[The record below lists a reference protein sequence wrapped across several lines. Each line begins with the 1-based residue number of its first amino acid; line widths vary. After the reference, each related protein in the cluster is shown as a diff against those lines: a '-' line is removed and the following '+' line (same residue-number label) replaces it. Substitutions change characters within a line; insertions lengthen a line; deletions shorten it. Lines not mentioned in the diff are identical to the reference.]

1 MNKFNEEK
9 LIERIKRG
17 DKKAFGEFYEL
28 FFEKV
33 YRYAYKR
40 LKNREQAEDI
50 TSETFLRAIRG
61 FENFENR
68 RSGGLD
74 IWMYTIER
82 NLIRDFF
89 RKNAGV
95 EILPFEEKWN
105 LLLNPPIDDPYITIE
120 KNEIDRIVKESISEL
135 NERYRLVI
143 ELRFYKGMSMKEI
156 AGRMGITEANAK
168 VLQFRAL
175 RKLKDLIKEKMGN
188 EEE

>member
-1 MNKFNEEK
+1 MKKNEERK
-9 LIERIKRG
+9 LIERIKNG
-17 DKKAFGEFYEL
+17 DKDAFRKFYEL

-33 YRYAYKR
+33 YKYAYKR
-40 LKNREQAEDI
+40 LKNKEQAEDI
-50 TSETFLRAIRG
+50 TSETFLRAIKG
-61 FENFENR
+61 LGSFETR
-68 RSGGLD
+68 MDGGLD

-105 LLLNPPIDDPYITIE
+105 SLLNPPIDDPYITIE
-120 KNEIDRIVKESISEL
+120 KNEIDKIVKDSLSEL
-135 NERYRLVI
+135 NERYRLII
-143 ELRFYKGMSMKEI
+143 EFRFYKGMSMKEI
-156 AGRMGITEANAK
+156 AASLGISESNAK

-188 EEE
+188 GK